1 MSASANAPSR
11 NQLLTSLSG
20 HSLSLI
26 SSSLEALAL
35 PKDFRLAS
43 QDSRIDYVYFPE
55 SGIASVTVGVRGGL
69 AAEAG
74 MFGREGFS
82 PTAVAVGGEISPHN
96 TLMQTS
102 GRGHRIESDKFRLL
116 LDQDHELE
124 RILLRYMHVFATQVS
139 YTALSNAVFKI
150 EVRLARWLL
159 MCHDRVDG
167 DEFNVTH
174 DYMSAM
180 LAVRRPSITE
190 ALHDLEGRQLIR
202 SARNLVRIRDRAGL
216 EKFAGEIY
224 GRPEKEYGMLFRE
237 NPPRS
242 LQSA

>member
-11 NQLLTSLSG
+11 NQLLSSLSG
-20 HSLSLI
+20 HASSLI
-26 SSSLEALAL
+26 SPSLEALAL

-43 QDSRIDYVYFPE
+43 QDSRIEHVYFPE
-55 SGIASVTVGVRGGL
+55 SGIASVTVGARGGL

-96 TLMQTS
+96 TFMQTP
-102 GRGHRIESDKFRLL
+102 GHGHRIDSDKFRLL

-139 YTALSNAVFKI
+139 YTALSNAGFKI

-180 LAVRRPSITE
+180 LAVRRPSITG

-202 SARNLVRIRDRAGL
+202 SARNLIRIRDRAGL
-216 EKFAGEIY
+216 EEFAGEIY

-237 NPPRS
+237 NPPKF